1 MTKVSRVQA
10 VITSD
15 ENAELIKEASIQQRP
30 ISNLIRKYINE
41 GVKRDKETRT
51 KK

>member
-15 ENAELIKEASIQQRP
+15 EHSSLIKEAAKQKRTVS
-30 ISNLIRKYINE
+30 SLIRWLITE
-41 GVKRDKETRT
+41 GLSKLGK
-51 KK
+51 